1 MDKIVVESS
10 EISVLSGL
18 NGEDYISLTDMAHSQ
33 MQEHIIFKWM
43 SLKSTIEYL
52 GEWEL
57 LYNPDFNYTE
67 FGTIKNEAGSNN
79 FVLSTKQWIERTNAV
94 GIVAK
99 TGRYGGTYAHRDIA
113 YHFGMWISPRFQLL
127 LVKQYQILQ
136 EERQRLLG
144 WTAKRELSKLNYH
157 IHTDAIKTNLIPS
170 EIDVRHRSL
179 IYAEEADVLNVA
191 LFGITA
197 KEWCE
202 NHPKQK
208 GNIRDYATINQLI
221 CLSNLENLNAV
232 FINDGLNQSI
242 RLIRLNEI
250 AIKQMTVLETL
261 DRGELF
267 KSEQTQVLP
276 PKVDR
281 KVERNSIK

>member
-1 MDKIVVESS
+1 MKMDKIIVESS
-10 EISVLSGL
+10 EISVLKGF
-18 NGEDYISLTDMAHSQ
+18 NNEDYISLTDMAHSQ

-57 LYNPDFNYTE
+57 LYNPNFNYTE
-67 FGTIKNEAGSNN
+67 FGTIRNEAGSNN
-79 FVLSTKQWIERTNAV
+79 FVLSTKQWLERTNAI

-99 TGRYGGTYAHRDIA
+99 TGRYGGTYAHKDIA

-127 LVKQYQILQ
+127 LVKQYQLLQ
-136 EERQRLLG
+136 EERQKALG

-157 IHTDAIKTNLIPS
+157 IHTDAIKTNLIPT
-170 EIDVRHRSL
+170 EIDARHKSL

-191 LFGITA
+191 LLGITA
-197 KEWCE
+197 KEWRE
-202 NHPKQK
+202 SHPSQK

-232 FINDGLNQSI
+232 FINDGLEQSV

-250 AIKQMTVLETL
+250 AIKQMTLLETL
-261 DRGELF
+261 DRNTLF
-267 KSEQTQVLP
+267 ESEQTPALP
-276 PKVDR
+276 PKVN
-281 KVERNSIK
+281 RNV